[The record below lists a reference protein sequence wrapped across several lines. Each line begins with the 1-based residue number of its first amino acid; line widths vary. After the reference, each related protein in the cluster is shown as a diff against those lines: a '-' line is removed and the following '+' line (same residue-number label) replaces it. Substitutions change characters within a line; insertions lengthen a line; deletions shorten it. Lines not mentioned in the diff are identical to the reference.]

1 MPKKAAAERQKED
14 EQRLRDNGY
23 RRLQLWVRREDAEQI
38 VAFAAALREAEVVT
52 DG

>member
-1 MPKKAAAERQKED
+1 MPKKAAAERQKEY
-14 EQRLRDNGY
+14 EQRLRDDGY

-38 VAFAAALREAEVVT
+38 VAFAAALREAEVLT